1 MPIRILLVAALL
13 AVVVPPAR
21 AAAAPTPILANIDDD
36 GGRCRAAFDG
46 KRTTTRAATAK
57 VLARCVDAGDRKV
70 NGARDARDLVVI
82 EAGAAAAR
90 VRTDGRNARLFLR
103 TKSGWSR
110 GASRVTA
117 RAGQEIGIE
126 ALRPRG
132 PGFDGRFT
140 VHVGGRKVAFRVA
153 PVVLDVATSEPESV
167 IFTAALTDAQLKRA
181 VAKTTPLLKRV
192 ITARNTAQRTWEAEL
207 RRALDGQV
215 RLRGLRDDTTW
226 VQDIAEA
233 GTAQAG
239 SASMRVLLRAPEA
252 SGQEVGGRLLFE
264 RLLGR
269 DAALVQV
276 TARRR
281 DRAAN
286 SANGSGNVEALPSGP
301 VLVGAG
307 MDSSFQRLLDAQGL
321 TRLEVDTSWL
331 SVGHVD
337 EILSVVP
344 AATARGWAL
353 GVADP
358 VGALELLRA
367 VPADTPVRV
376 GTETLDDEGEVRPA
390 SATTAAELLADDS
403 EVRRTSEVA
412 AARIAASLDAVLRVT
427 GLQPADVVR
436 MPVLFGP
443 AANGKAVAWSGNF
456 ANGIALRRTYVLP
469 LSHAIPAFDD
479 RAREELARVGVTAR
493 PIDTFPWPH
502 ALDGEIHCQTLVLRR
517 APTKR

>member
-1 MPIRILLVAALL
+1 MHLRVLLVAALL
-13 AVVVPPAR
+13 VAVAPPTG
-21 AAAAPTPILANIDDD
+21 AAAAPEPILANIDDD

-46 KRTTTRAATAK
+46 ERTTTRAATAK
-57 VLARCVDAGDRKV
+57 ILARCVDAGDHEV
-70 NGARDARDLVVI
+70 NGARDARDLVI
-82 EAGAAAAR
+82 IKAGARTAR
-90 VRTDGRNARLFLR
+90 VRTDGRHARLFVR
-103 TKSGWSR
+103 TRSGWSR

-117 RAGQEIGIE
+117 RAGQEIGVE
-126 ALRPRG
+126 ALHPRG
-132 PGFDGRFT
+132 PEFDGRFT
-140 VHVGGRKVAFRVA
+140 VHVGGREVAFRVA
-153 PVVLDVATSEPESV
+153 PVVLDVAVSEPESV
-167 IFTAALTDAQLKRA
+167 IFTAALTDQQLERA
-181 VAKTTPLLKRV
+181 VAKATPLLKRV
-192 ITARNTAQRTWEAEL
+192 MTARNATQRTWEAEL
-207 RRALDGQV
+207 RRTLDGQA
-215 RLRGLRDDTTW
+215 RLRGLPDDTTW

-252 SGQEVGGRLLFE
+252 SGQEAGGRLLFE

-269 DAALVQV
+269 DVALVQV

-307 MDSSFQRLLDAQGL
+307 MDRSFQRLLDAQGL
-321 TRLEVDTSWL
+321 TRLEIDTTWL

-337 EILSVVP
+337 EFFTVVP
-344 AATARGWAL
+344 ATTARGWAL

-358 VGALELLRA
+358 AGALELLRA
-367 VPADTPVRV
+367 VPADTPVRA
-376 GTETLDDEGEVRPA
+376 GTQTLDEEGEVRPA
-390 SATTAAELLADDS
+390 PAATAAELLADGS
-403 EVRRTSEVA
+403 EVRRTSEIA
-412 AARIAASLDAVLRVT
+412 AARIAASLDAVLRAT

-436 MPVLFGP
+436 LPVLFGP

-517 APTKR
+517 VPTTR